1 MGPLF
6 VGFIRCPIDEH
17 FLSRQGHALL
27 AEDIGCRQMGRIARS
42 QGQAA
47 ACRCQGTADLGF
59 PFSFIII
66 LCLLGPDEDAHSGTE
81 DAGRLDLGIGRR
93 R

>member
-1 MGPLF
+1 MGPFF
-6 VGFIRCPIDEH
+6 VGFIRRPIDEH
-17 FLSRQGHALL
+17 FLARQGHALP

-47 ACRCQGTADLGF
+47 ACRCQGTADLGL

-66 LCLLGPDEDAHSGTE
+66 FCLLGPDEDAQSGTD
-81 DAGRLDLGIGRR
+81 DAGRLDLGIGCRR
-93 R
+93 

>member
-1 MGPLF
+1 MGPFF
-6 VGFIRCPIDEH
+6 VGFIRRPIDEH
-17 FLSRQGHALL
+17 FLARQGHALL

-47 ACRCQGTADLGF
+47 ACRCQGTADLVF

-66 LCLLGPDEDAHSGTE
+66 FYESTYLKPHTNKNHHNSSYD
-81 DAGRLDLGIGRR
+81 
-93 R
+93 